1 MRPVSRNGGRVR
13 GLRLQARAA
22 AMALWVGLLG
32 AGASPQETSPTPPP
46 PGEVQGRLELIEPGG
61 ARVPARDTVVWVTG
75 VAPGSHSP
83 PSITSREKRFTP
95 HVVAVSRG
103 ASVNFPNVDRIFHNV
118 FSRSPGNEF
127 DLGLYRKGAQRAFR
141 FGTPGLVRVYC
152 NIHPQMAG
160 YVMVLEDA
168 AYTVTGEDGRFR
180 LRLPPGR
187 RRLRVWNE
195 RAGEKEFVLDLAP
208 AEVKAWSAELDG
220 TTYRRVQHKNKHGKD
235 YPPVTRDVD
244 RY

>member
-1 MRPVSRNGGRVR
+1 V
-13 GLRLQARAA
+13 
-22 AMALWVGLLG
+22 
-32 AGASPQETSPTPPP
+32 
-46 PGEVQGRLELIEPGG
+46 
-61 ARVPARDTVVWVTG
+61 
-75 VAPGSHSP
+75 
-83 PSITSREKRFTP
+83 TSREKRFDP

-103 ASVNFPNVDRIFHNV
+103 AAVVFPNVDHIFHNV

-127 DLGLYRKGAQRAFR
+127 DLGLYRKGAQRTFR
-141 FGTPGLVRVYC
+141 FANPGLVRVYC

-168 AYTVTGEDGRFR
+168 VHTVTAEDGGFR

-187 RRLRVWNE
+187 RRVKVWNE
-195 RAGEKEFVLDLAP
+195 KAGEKEFVLDLAP
-208 AEVKAWSAELDG
+208 GEVKAWSAELDG
-220 TTYRRVQHKNKHGKD
+220 SAYRRVPHKNKHGQD